1 MKRKTGRGHRI
12 EEHEYSR
19 IRLRCAQMLKYV
31 KAEGSKLRGYSSRDA
46 NMLYADPSLLILWL
60 LVAVRGGLDAYI
72 IVLL

>member
-1 MKRKTGRGHRI
+1 
-12 EEHEYSR
+12 
-19 IRLRCAQMLKYV
+19 MLKYV

-46 NMLYADPSLLILWL
+46 NMLYADPSLLLILWL